1 MFKLLVYIIFGLIV
15 GGVYHNIGNSQTS
28 IQNRNCL
35 LIFICAAVAF
45 SGVISVVNSFPKV
58 FILFFC
64 YHSLVVILFLCL
76 IITGNLLS
84 SKYFMFPPSWLV
96 YMENGFGI
104 LLLNFFEGNIIIII
118 NHRKKLL

>member
-1 MFKLLVYIIFGLIV
+1 MFKLLVYVIFGLIV
-15 GGVYHNIGNSQTS
+15 GGVYHDIGNSQTS

-58 FILFFC
+58 L
-64 YHSLVVILFLCL
+64 ILFL
-76 IITGNLLS
+76 LS
-84 SKYFMFPPSWLV
+84 FFRCSFPVLNYHYYF
-96 YMENGFGI
+96 
-104 LLLNFFEGNIIIII
+104 IIINMFLCFLPFNWSIWRTTLEFYYEIFVNNFII